1 MTILYGISFYG
12 HTPFASTHVLRLC
25 IPPRAQ
31 NYYITLFSIVNN
43 FLLSFVCFLTAMFRR
58 WFGIR
63 LARVAQNVSLTES
76 GHGEFEFHMGTLHDG
91 RRMSITIF
99 QFFATNVFVTDA
111 AKEHCVLISFD
122 KSLWIWHVACL
133 RALLTGI
140 ALVLGRRKTWFT
152 KGGFATRNFTVTQ
165 KDKHL
170 FHILEE

>member
-1 MTILYGISFYG
+1 
-12 HTPFASTHVLRLC
+12 
-25 IPPRAQ
+25 
-31 NYYITLFSIVNN
+31 
-43 FLLSFVCFLTAMFRR
+43 MFRR

-63 LARVAQNVSLTES
+63 LARVAQNVNLTES

-140 ALVLGRRKTWFT
+140 ALVLGRRETWFT
-152 KGGFATRNFTVTQ
+152 KGSFAARNIIIT
-165 KDKHL
+165 
-170 FHILEE
+170 